1 MISSRASCMSEC
13 CARVA
18 SIASAASQISE
29 QHSSRAQRRVSK
41 KILRAQRPVRRNAPI
56 AEMRSGGDGSGVQ
69 SCRLLDTSSTTVVGS
84 KPRKP
89 STPAMLSGV
98 RWFEFGLVGWRGPSR
113 LVTWS
118 RGRACLCC
126 AADREHSAC
135 WSRRATC
142 GRLSLAIMDG
152 PWIDRSRFLDRETLD
167 PHHVM
172 ETSSSSQ
179 GMVGAHTEGNMD
191 FLKPGEVDLGV
202 RRLGARPCP
211 RPKRGPPRPRPL
223 STSR

>member
-1 MISSRASCMSEC
+1 MHKGQSGEMRPLQRCVQEEMAAAYSRAGYWTPRRRPSS
-13 CARVA
+13 AR
-18 SIASAASQISE
+18 SLGSPPHRPCFQGCGGL
-29 QHSSRAQRRVSK
+29 SSV
-41 KILRAQRPVRRNAPI
+41 L
-56 AEMRSGGDGSGVQ
+56 
-69 SCRLLDTSSTTVVGS
+69 
-84 KPRKP
+84 
-89 STPAMLSGV
+89 
-98 RWFEFGLVGWRGPSR
+98 LVGGAPSR

-172 ETSSSSQ
+172 ETSSSSH